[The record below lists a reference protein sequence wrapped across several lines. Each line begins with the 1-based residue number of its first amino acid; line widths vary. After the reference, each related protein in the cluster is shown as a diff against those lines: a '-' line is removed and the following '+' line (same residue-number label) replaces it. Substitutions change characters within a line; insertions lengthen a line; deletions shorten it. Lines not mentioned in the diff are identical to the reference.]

1 VSSVT
6 DMSSMFRVRVPLS
19 RVLLLLRRH
28 VVAMSSSS
36 VPHPLAPTS
45 LLTPHGRPS
54 LAAL

>member
-1 VSSVT
+1 
-6 DMSSMFRVRVPLS
+6 MAGMFGVRVPLS

-54 LAAL
+54 LAAM